1 MLSRRNIRI
10 KVMQMLYSM
19 SQDHSLGLDDTVR
32 RYKANIQRSFD
43 LYLFT
48 LWALVRT
55 SEYAIQDKAKKLEKL
70 LPSDSDKQFTAV
82 LAENERLQSL
92 VRNDGFQEL
101 LRRRKLKNRIDLDN
115 IRTFYQDFAKTEEY
129 RAYSR
134 QASHTDEEHTE
145 MLLSLFKHLVNNE
158 PFNDFLEDH
167 FPNWVDDE
175 SLVVGAVKKTIKA
188 LPVEGDFFEE
198 HRPQGEAVDDFG
210 ERLLR
215 QVIEEG
221 DDLLSVIEPT
231 LRNWDADRVA
241 VIDMILLKMALSE
254 LTSFPSIPTKVT
266 LNEFVEISK
275 QYSTDKSKDFING
288 ILDRLMKQ
296 LNKEGKI
303 RKQGRG
309 LQE

>member
-1 MLSRRNIRI
+1 
-10 KVMQMLYSM
+10 MLYSM

-32 RYKANIQRSFD
+32 RYRGNVHRSFD

-48 LWALVRT
+48 LWSLVRI

-70 LPSDSDKQFTAV
+70 LPSESDKQFTAV
-82 LAENERLQSL
+82 LAENEP
-92 VRNDGFQEL
+92 VRSIVRSDAFQEA
-101 LRRRKLKNRIDLDN
+101 LRLRKLKHRIDLDN

-129 RAYSR
+129 ITYSR
-134 QASHTDEEHTE
+134 QAAHTGEEHVE
-145 MLLSLFKHLVNNE
+145 ILLTLFKHLVNNE
-158 PFNDFLEDH
+158 TFNDFLEDH

-175 SLVVGAVKKTIKA
+175 SLVVGAVKKTLKG
-188 LPVEGDFFEE
+188 LPVEGAFFEE
-198 HRPQGEAVDDFG
+198 HRPQSEAVQDFG
-210 ERLLR
+210 EKLLR
-215 QVIEEG
+215 QVVEEG
-221 DDLLSVIEPT
+221 DDLLAVIEPT

>member
-19 SQDHSLGLDDTVR
+19 SRDQQLGLDEIIR
-32 RYKANIQRSFD
+32 RYQLNVQRSFD

-48 LWALVRT
+48 LWSLVRT

-70 LPSDSDKQFTAV
+70 LPSESDKQFTAV
-82 LAENERLQSL
+82 LAENELVQSM
-92 VRNDGFQEL
+92 VRNDAFQEA
-101 LRRRKLKNRIDLDN
+101 LRRRKLKSRINLDN

-129 RAYSR
+129 VAYSR
-134 QASHTDEEHTE
+134 QSSHTREEHIE
-145 MLLSLFKHLVNNE
+145 ILLTLFKHLVNNE
-158 PFNDFLEDH
+158 NFNDFLEDH

-175 SLVVGAVKKTIKA
+175 SLVVGAIKKTIKA
-188 LPVEGDFFEE
+188 LPAEGAFFDE
-198 HRPQGEAVDDFG
+198 HRPQDEAVEDFG
-210 ERLLR
+210 EKLLR
-215 QVIEEG
+215 QVVEES
-221 DDLLSVIEPT
+221 DDLLTVIEPT

-241 VIDMILLKMALSE
+241 VVDMILLKMALSE